1 MVVTPGEGCL
11 DDTGQRR
18 KRSAVPPVETNGIFR
33 ATRVSVNGI
42 VPMQVAADSLRIGVQ
57 DKLVRIESA
66 PFVRRI
72 RSVDTISV
80 QLAGL
85 GVRQV
90 AVPDLVGYRR
100 QGDSNRFGLCF
111 RRVKKTKL
119 NLGSVFGV
127 QSIID
132 PDAVPGCSERIHGR
146 GPV

>member
-11 DDTGQRR
+11 DDTAQRR

-42 VPMQVAADSLRIGVQ
+42 VSMQVAANSLRIGIQ
-57 DKLVRIESA
+57 DKLVRIESV

-72 RSVDTISV
+72 GSVDTISV

-90 AVPDLVGYRR
+90 AVPDLDGYRR
-100 QGDSNRFGLCF
+100 QGDSNRFGSCC
-111 RRVKKTKL
+111 R
-119 NLGSVFGV
+119 
-127 QSIID
+127 
-132 PDAVPGCSERIHGR
+132 
-146 GPV
+146 